1 MHAAYSDSCHPPF
14 KKFNILSL
22 YSQYIFPLST
32 FVVKSTDAF
41 KLNSAIH
48 SINTTQCFD
57 LQPPPTN
64 LTEAQKWHY
73 SGIKIFNNLP

>member
-1 MHAAYSDSCHPPF
+1 MHARYSDSGHPPF

-22 YSQYIFPLST
+22 YSQYIFPLPT

-48 SINTTQCFD
+48 SINTRQCFD
-57 LQPPPTN
+57 LQPPTTN
-64 LTEAQKWHY
+64 LTKAK
-73 SGIKIFNNLP
+73 K